1 MTMLEDVRG
10 VKDEREIFLLFED
23 TDEDEDAIID
33 EEAWAIILMRA
44 WVVFESLCDV
54 KKTKKGDQEGLEFY
68 LKDDIGKIQKIGFW
82 RRESSVKEW
91 VVKN

>member
-1 MTMLEDVRG
+1 MTVLSLFVTAFLFVITMLEDVRG

-44 WVVFESLCDV
+44 
-54 KKTKKGDQEGLEFY
+54 
-68 LKDDIGKIQKIGFW
+68 
-82 RRESSVKEW
+82 
-91 VVKN
+91 

>member
-1 MTMLEDVRG
+1 MTVLSLFVTAFLFVTMLEDVRG

-44 WVVFESLCDV
+44 
-54 KKTKKGDQEGLEFY
+54 
-68 LKDDIGKIQKIGFW
+68 
-82 RRESSVKEW
+82 
-91 VVKN
+91 